1 MASSLLTRQLAV
13 SLQQNLRL
21 AVPGFR
27 YVSKTATKTVSEFEY
42 DTPSMKT
49 AVPGPRSQELLRQ
62 LGEIQNVGA
71 IHFFCNYEE
80 SRGNYLVDVDGNRML
95 DVYTQISSIPIGE
108 LSQ

>member
-62 LGEIQNVGA
+62 LGEIQLLCVSVGR
-71 IHFFCNYEE
+71 C
-80 SRGNYLVDVDGNRML
+80 
-95 DVYTQISSIPIGE
+95 
-108 LSQ
+108 LSPVHNKQT